1 MPMIVQIENN
11 VTDLIDVEIEAAI
24 ESAATM
30 TISSFDFAAELE
42 RMCLIPKLSIL
53 LTGSEEIRRLNQQFR
68 RINEVTDVLSFSA
81 LPMVEGRLAG
91 SVQVW
96 DLEVI
101 GNSKFLNLGDIVICP
116 EQAASQASEHNHS
129 LPEEMLFLLVH
140 GILHLL
146 GYDHEDGFAAERMFI
161 LQEEMMRKLDFPRF
175 RSGFVSIIGR
185 PNVGKSTLLNRLIG
199 TKVSI
204 ISPKPQTTQKMI
216 RGVYTDN
223 EAQIIFLDT
232 PGVHQPTSRL
242 GQYMLQAAEQAF
254 MESDLICLMIEA
266 GFKPFIDRI
275 ERNILDKAVEMNK
288 PVIIVINKTDTAK
301 KENLLPLIALYNQE
315 YGFTSFIPISAKY
328 GDGVSLLIQEIKQ
341 KLPISQ
347 PNYDESDY
355 TDQTERMLAA
365 ELIREALFNRLHEE
379 LPYGI
384 AVMIEEYNEIFD
396 SAGDRT
402 RITISAAVLTEKES
416 HKRIILGK
424 GGNMIKN
431 IGIKARQE
439 LELMAD
445 CPVDLYLF
453 VKVRADWRNKPH
465 HLQEL
470 DFDSKQF
477 S

>member
-1 MPMIVQIENN
+1 MPMIVQIGNN
-11 VTDLIDVEIEAAI
+11 VTDLIAVEIEADI
-24 ESAATM
+24 KSAATV
-30 TISSFDFAAELE
+30 TISSFDFAGELE

-53 LTGSEEIRRLNQQFR
+53 LTDSEEIRRLNQQFR
-68 RINEVTDVLSFSA
+68 RINEVTDVLSFPA
-81 LPMVEGRLAG
+81 LQMVEGRLAAP
-91 SVQVW
+91 VQVW

-101 GNSKFLNLGDIVICP
+101 DNSKFLNLGDIVICP
-116 EQAASQASEHNHS
+116 EQAALQASEHNHS
-129 LPEEMLFLLVH
+129 LLEEILFLTVH
-140 GILHLL
+140 ATLHLL
-146 GYDHEDGFAAERMFI
+146 GYDHKDSFAAERMFI
-161 LQEEMMRKLDFPRF
+161 IQEEMMRKLDFPRF

-232 PGVHQPTSRL
+232 PGVHKPTDRL
-242 GQYMLQAAEQAF
+242 GQYMLQASEQAF
-254 MESDLICLMIEA
+254 MESDVICLMIEA
-266 GFKPFIDRI
+266 GFKPFIDQI
-275 ERNILDKAVEMNK
+275 ERNILDKAVAMSK
-288 PVIIVINKTDTAK
+288 PIIVVVNKTDAAK
-301 KENLLPLIALYNQE
+301 KENILPLIALYNQE
-315 YGFTSFIPISAKY
+315 YGVTSFIPISARH

-347 PNYDESDY
+347 PYYDESDY

-365 ELIREALFNRLHEE
+365 ELIRESILYRLHEE

-384 AVMIEEYNEIFD
+384 AVMIEEYEEVFD
-396 SAGDRT
+396 SAGIRT
-402 RITISAAVLTEKES
+402 RIKISAAVFTEKES
-416 HKRIILGK
+416 HKGIILGK
-424 GGNMIKN
+424 GGNMIKS

-439 LELMAD
+439 LQLMAD

-470 DFDSKQF
+470 DFDSKHF